1 MKHRV
6 HEILLVASPYDAFI
20 LEEEG
25 GLTEQIMT
33 EYIGM
38 NFNYAPRVTRA
49 STSVSA
55 MQYLSKNKFDLVIVM
70 LRIEDTDPISLG
82 KSIKKHYPRMP
93 VILLAFDETE
103 IKQLSQKI
111 SPSSINRVFIW
122 SGDASVFPA
131 IIKYVE
137 DRKNAERDI
146 IKGNVRAIILIEDSP
161 RMYSVLL
168 PLIYRE
174 IVSLTKS
181 LMKKTFNSTYKSMHL
196 RARIKVLLTPNYETA
211 LKFSKIYGENIVGV
225 ISDVK
230 FLNKGKKDP
239 KAGVKIEVAVC
250 SEFAAA
256 AANILKGKGVR
267 VEICGSIEGHHN
279 FVVVGRPQGSN
290 IGDKSTW
297 GNAAI
302 VDCWMGAIWWMEGES
317 YPDVVYVPTEHEFPI
332 DAVAWDSD
340 SQQAEASGGDA
351 ASDRPKGGIG
361 NLLTSFKLRKTGID
375 TTK

>member
-1 MKHRV
+1 MTKNPFNIRNNNNFNELMTHRV

-38 NFNYAPRVTRA
+38 NFNYAPRVTRS

-55 MQYLSKNKFDLVIVM
+55 MKHLSKNKFDLVIVM

-82 KSIKKHYPRMP
+82 KSIKKYYPHMP

-137 DRKNAERDI
+137 DRKNAEKDI

-196 RARIKVLLTPNYETA
+196 RGRIKVLLTPNYETA
-211 LKFSKIYGENIVGV
+211 LKFSKKYGENIVGV

-239 KAGVKIEVAVC
+239 KAGVKIAESIRHKHPAMPIMLQSTDSSNRELAKKLVQI
-250 SEFAAA
+250 FFIKGL
-256 AANILKGKGVR
+256 IL
-267 VEICGSIEGHHN
+267 
-279 FVVVGRPQGSN
+279 
-290 IGDKSTW
+290 
-297 GNAAI
+297 
-302 VDCWMGAIWWMEGES
+302 
-317 YPDVVYVPTEHEFPI
+317 Y
-332 DAVAWDSD
+332 
-340 SQQAEASGGDA
+340 
-351 ASDRPKGGIG
+351 
-361 NLLTSFKLRKTGID
+361 
-375 TTK
+375 